1 MANSIFH
8 GQPGLVVNSTGS
20 GDAQA
25 TVGSD
30 SYAEADPSDANL
42 LDALTGQNVVLVD
55 KEGTEE
61 ALTPGTVQT
70 ATTLSA
76 LVFRNGAGAT
86 VLNVR
91 ALNGTG
97 TLIFGPLSI
106 AANAE
111 RVIVF
116 PTQVTGVTGGV
127 FIDVD
132 SGALNVTP
140 GFLIP

>member
-1 MANSIFH
+1 MANVLFH
-8 GQPGLVVNSTGS
+8 SPRHKSAQVSDRGDRARFNAQGITEIDPTDTSLVAAVEGA
-20 GDAQA
+20 GG
-25 TVGSD
+25 VR
-30 SYAEADPSDANL
+30 
-42 LDALTGQNVVLVD
+42 VD

-76 LVFRNGAGAT
+76 LVLRNGAGAT

-91 ALNGTG
+91 DTNGSG
-97 TLIFGPLSI
+97 DLLVGPITI

-111 RVIVF
+111 RVILF
-116 PTQVTGVTGGV
+116 PAALTASGGV

-132 SGALNVTP
+132 SGALAATP